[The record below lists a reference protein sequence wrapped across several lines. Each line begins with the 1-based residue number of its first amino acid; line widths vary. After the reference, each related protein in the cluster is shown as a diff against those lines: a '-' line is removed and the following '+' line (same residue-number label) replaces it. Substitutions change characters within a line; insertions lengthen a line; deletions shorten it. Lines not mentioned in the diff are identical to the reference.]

1 MPLESAT
8 YLSQLNTA
16 NPANTDALSDADDH
30 MRLIKAAVKNTFPNF
45 TAAALTSTQA
55 QLQSA
60 VANAVTGPFV
70 TPTAGTTANPGVAYS
85 GDPNTGW
92 RSSAADVQRATCG
105 ATDIVE
111 IASTGLN
118 ILAGTLKIAGTN
130 AFPLTTANLGDAQ
143 VTTIKIADANVTL
156 AKMANIATASLLG
169 RTTAST
175 GVPEVL
181 SVGSSLVASGG
192 SLNASL
198 ASQAEA
204 EAGTDATKLM
214 TSQRVKQADAFRSRL
229 FHVRDEKSSGTNGQ
243 VGGSAGTWTIRNL
256 NTSVTNE
263 ITGASV
269 GSNQITL
276 PAGTYFI
283 EASGPAWGCN
293 THRLKLYNVTDSTD
307 VILGTSEYS
316 QNGSGDVTL
325 SRSWVRGRFTIAGT
339 KVFELRHFATR
350 ASANF
355 GEAVTTGQN
364 EVYTEALIWRTV

>member
-30 MRLIKAAVKNTFPNF
+30 MRLIKATVKNTFPNF

-118 ILAGTLKIAGTN
+118 ILAGTLKLAGTN

-181 SVGSSLVASGG
+181 SVGTSLVASGG

-214 TSQRVKQADAFRSRL
+214 TSQRTKQADAFRSRL
-229 FHVRDEKSSGTNGQ
+229 FHVREELASGTEPSDS
-243 VGGSAGTWTIRNL
+243 VGTNAWNTRVI

-263 ITGASV
+263 ISGASL
-269 GSNQITL
+269 GSNRITL
-276 PAGTYFI
+276 PAGTYYI
-283 EASGPAWGCN
+283 EANAPAWGTN
-293 THRLKLYNVTDSTD
+293 GHRLKLYNFTDSTD
-307 VILGTSEYS
+307 TLLGASEYS
-316 QNGSGDVTL
+316 QTGAGDISAT
-325 SRSWVRGRFTIAGT
+325 RSVVRGRFTIAGT
-339 KVFELRHFATR
+339 KSFELRHWSARNAASLGR
-350 ASANF
+350 AVS
-355 GEAVTTGQN
+355 TGQN
-364 EVYTEALIWRTV
+364 EVYTEALIWRIA